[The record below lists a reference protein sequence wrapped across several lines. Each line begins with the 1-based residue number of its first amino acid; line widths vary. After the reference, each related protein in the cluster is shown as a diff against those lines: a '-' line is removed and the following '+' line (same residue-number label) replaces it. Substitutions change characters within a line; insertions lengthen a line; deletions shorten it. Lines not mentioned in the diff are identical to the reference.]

1 LAANL
6 NWKKFDGECEML
18 RAVQNKLRL
27 NRSKSLQSQRA
38 TFLSDHHEQDHHHHP
53 TGAGDVVV

>member
-1 LAANL
+1 L